1 MTEEDEDRSRTENS
15 SGVALF
21 VQWLFLSTVIAVG
34 LGILGGMLPSR
45 VKLLGIFATLQSLL
59 LAYVV
64 STLHRSFS
72 LKPLRTIFIAVGVL
86 IVTQSAISCWIAFR
100 DYSSSI
106 EQQQKEDP
114 NALLLDKIVK
124 SAGGDPKVKE
134 VFRKAKDERDAK
146 LRFPAYL
153 QHRVAQ
159 LGEWSSPW
167 PGLFAGMEIL
177 LAVVLGLFFFRHGIG
192 KTISVSGS

>member
-45 VKLLGIFATLQSLL
+45 VKLLGIFAVLQSLL

-64 STLHRSFS
+64 SALHRSFS
-72 LKPLRTIFIAVGVL
+72 LKPRRLVLLVVSVL
-86 IVTQSAISCWIAFR
+86 IVTQSAISFGISFR

-114 NALLLDKIVK
+114 NAVLFDKFAQSDQI
-124 SAGGDPKVKE
+124 DTKVKE
-134 VFRKAKDERDAK
+134 DFQKANKERKEELK
-146 LRFPAYL
+146 FPAYL

-177 LAVVLGLFFFRHGIG
+177 LAVVLGLFFFRLGIG